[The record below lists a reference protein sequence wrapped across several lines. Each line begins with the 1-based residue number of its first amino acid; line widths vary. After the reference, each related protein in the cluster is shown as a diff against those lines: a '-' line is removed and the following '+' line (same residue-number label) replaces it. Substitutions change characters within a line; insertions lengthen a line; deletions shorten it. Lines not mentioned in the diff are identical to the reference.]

1 MLIQENIPINIHS
14 VKLQVNKEAR
24 KARHKKNFS
33 GLGSAAIALNGAY
46 KSVLALPKLKKPS
59 FLRKKKTTNTIIS
72 ESHILK
78 RALGFVAFFV
88 LVTSFT
94 PNIAFSDTEFAAYE
108 AMSAPM
114 LATNIIAD
122 DSGFMIP
129 VNPQTNEADRSAM
142 SDKIAHSV
150 ESGETL
156 STIAAM
162 YGLKTNTLKWEN
174 NLSNSSIL
182 RVGTSLSVPPVDGVS
197 HTVKSG
203 QSLAKVATLYDI
215 EEADII
221 RQNALDTE
229 TLTAGQGLFI
239 PGGEQIAPPAPVI
252 SNTAYRSTG
261 VATASPTRVALDA
274 NTAAPAVGKFL
285 IYPTRGKITQG
296 YYSWHRAVDIGDR
309 SKPPIWAAA
318 GGTVVKAS
326 EGSWGGGYGNHV
338 IIDHGNGVQT
348 LYAHLD
354 YLTVANG
361 QSVGQGEVIG
371 RMGNTGRVYGV
382 TGIHLHFEVRDNGVK
397 AYPGNYW

>member
-14 VKLQVNKEAR
+14 EKLQVNREAR

-33 GLGSAAIALNGAY
+33 GLGSAAIALNRTA
-46 KSVLALPKLKKPS
+46 KSVIALPKLKKPN
-59 FLRKKKTTNTIIS
+59 FLKKKKAYNLNVN

-78 RALGFVAFFV
+78 RALGLVAFFV

-94 PNIAFSDTEFAAYE
+94 PNIALSDTEFAAYE

-114 LATNIIAD
+114 LNTNIVAD
-122 DSGFMIP
+122 DSGFMLP

-142 SDKIAHSV
+142 SDKITHTV

-156 STIAAM
+156 STIAEM
-162 YGLKTNTLKWEN
+162 YGLKTSTLMWEN
-174 NLSNSSIL
+174 NLSKSSIL
-182 RVGTSLSVPPVDGVS
+182 RVGSTLTVPPVDGVT

-203 QSLAKVATLYDI
+203 QSLAKIASLYEI

-221 RQNALDTE
+221 RQNASDTE
-229 TLTAGQGLFI
+229 TVSAGQALFI
-239 PGGEQIAPPAPVI
+239 PGGEQLAPATPVI
-252 SNTAYRSTG
+252 TNTAYRSTG
-261 VATASPTRVALDA
+261 VATASPTRVELDA
-274 NTAAPAVGKFL
+274 TTAVPTAGKFL

-296 YYSWHRAVDIGDR
+296 YYSWHRAVDIADR
-309 SKPPIWAAA
+309 SKPPIWAASS
-318 GGTVVKAS
+318 GTVIKAS
-326 EGSWGGGYGNHV
+326 EGTWGGGYGNHV

-354 YLTVANG
+354 YLTVSNG
-361 QSVGQGEVIG
+361 QQVGQGEVIG
-371 RMGNTGRVYGV
+371 RMGNTGRVYGA

-397 AYPGNYW
+397 AYPPNYW

>member
-24 KARHKKNFS
+24 KARHRKNFS
-33 GLGSAAIALNGAY
+33 GLGSAAIALNRTA

-59 FLRKKKTTNTIIS
+59 FLKQKKVQNLNID

-88 LVTSFT
+88 LITSFT
-94 PNIAFSDTEFAAYE
+94 PNIAFSDTEFVAYE

-114 LATNIIAD
+114 MATNIVAD
-122 DSGFMIP
+122 DSGFIIP

-142 SDKIAHSV
+142 SDKIAHTV

-156 STIAAM
+156 STIAAS
-162 YGLKTNTLKWEN
+162 YGLKTSTLKWEN
-174 NLSNSSIL
+174 NLSDSSIL
-182 RVGTSLSVPPVDGVS
+182 RVGTSLTVPPVDGVT

-203 QSLAKVATLYDI
+203 QSLAKVASLYEV

-229 TLTAGQGLFI
+229 TLTAGQSLFI
-239 PGGEQIAPPAPVI
+239 PGGEQLAPPAPVVT
-252 SNTAYRSTG
+252 NTAYRSTG
-261 VATASPTRVALDA
+261 VATASPTRVELDA
-274 NTAAPAVGKFL
+274 TSATPAAGKFL

-296 YYSWHRAVDIGDR
+296 YYSWHRAVDIADR

-318 GGTVVKAS
+318 AGTVIKAS

-354 YLTVANG
+354 YLTVSES

-371 RMGNTGRVYGV
+371 RMGNTGRVYGA

-397 AYPGNYW
+397 AYPPNYW